1 VQAIPVDTGRLG
13 SIVCVVGPEPRVN
26 PETGQVRVD
35 RDGNTIFVVGV
46 VVRQLEG
53 RRAEVIEVAVP
64 GEPGDV
70 TEGMPVKITD
80 LTAIQWQMGDRSG
93 TSFRAT
99 AISPASGPVRPGVA
113 GARKP
118 NGAEG

>member
-1 VQAIPVDTGRLG
+1 MDTGRLG
-13 SIVCVVGPEPRVN
+13 SIVCVVGPEPRLN

-35 RDGNTIFVVGV
+35 RDGTAIFLVGV

-64 GEPGDV
+64 GEPSGV
-70 TEGMPVKITD
+70 MEGMPVTVTD

-99 AISPASGPVRPGVA
+99 AITPASTP
-113 GARKP
+113 ARP
-118 NGAEG
+118 NGTGAKKPGGGES